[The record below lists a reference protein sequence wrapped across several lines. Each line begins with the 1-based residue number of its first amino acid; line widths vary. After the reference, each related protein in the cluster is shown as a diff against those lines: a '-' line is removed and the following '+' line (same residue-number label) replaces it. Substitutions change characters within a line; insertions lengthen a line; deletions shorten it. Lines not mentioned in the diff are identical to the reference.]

1 MLENNII
8 CSNLQDKISDIL
20 VRHRSILD
28 VMTKLDESN
37 SRINRAIA
45 KSVTHCGC
53 ININAS
59 KQELPI
65 DDKSTF
71 SESRECFK
79 EHVGGE
85 LCHHCKEIIEKEI
98 GNHMFYVG
106 AICNT
111 LNIDLNKAVSKEL
124 QKLDTLGV
132 YSLL

>member
-1 MLENNII
+1 MLGNDII
-8 CSNLQDKISDIL
+8 CGNLQDKVSEIL

-28 VMTKLDESN
+28 VMTKLEESN

-59 KQELPI
+59 KQELPT
-65 DDKSTF
+65 DDRPTF
-71 SESRECFK
+71 SESREHFK
-79 EHVGGE
+79 EHVDGN
-85 LCHHCKEIIEKEI
+85 LCSHCKEIIEKEI
-98 GNHMFYVG
+98 GNHMFYIG

-111 LNIDLNKAVSKEL
+111 LGINLNQSVSNEL
-124 QKLDTLGV
+124 KNLDTLGV

>member
-1 MLENNII
+1 MLKDDII
-8 CSNLQDKISDIL
+8 CGNLQDKISDIL

-28 VMTKLDESN
+28 VMTKLEESN

-53 ININAS
+53 ISINAS
-59 KQELPI
+59 KQELPT
-65 DDKSTF
+65 DDNSTF
-71 SESRECFK
+71 SESHEYFK
-79 EHVGGE
+79 EHVNGE
-85 LCHHCKEIIEKEI
+85 LCSHCKEIIEKEI

-111 LNIDLNKAVSKEL
+111 LKIDLNQSVSKEL
-124 QKLDTLGV
+124 KNLDTLGI

>member
-1 MLENNII
+1 MEKEII
-8 CSNLQDKISDIL
+8 SSELQDQISDIL

-28 VMTKLDESN
+28 VMTKLEESN

-59 KQELPI
+59 KQELPT

-71 SESRECFK
+71 SESKEYFK
-79 EHVGGE
+79 QHVDGE
-85 LCHHCKEIIEKEI
+85 LCPTCKEIIEKEI

-106 AICNT
+106 GVCNT
-111 LNIDLNKAVSKEL
+111 LDIDLNHAVSKEL
-124 QKLDTLGV
+124 DKMSTLGV

>member
-1 MLENNII
+1 MDNEII
-8 CSNLQDKISDIL
+8 CGNLQNKISDIL

-37 SRINRAIA
+37 SRINRAVA

-53 ININAS
+53 ISINAS
-59 KQELPI
+59 KQELPT

-71 SESRECFK
+71 SESRDCFK
-79 EHVGGE
+79 KHVQGE
-85 LCHHCKEIIEKEI
+85 LCSHCKEIIEKEL
-98 GNHMFYVG
+98 GNHMFYIG

-111 LNIDLNKAVSKEL
+111 LDIDLNQAVSKEL
-124 QKLDTLGV
+124 NKLDTLGI

>member
-1 MLENNII
+1 MKNDII

-59 KQELPI
+59 KQELPT

-71 SESRECFK
+71 SESRDCFK
-79 EHVGGE
+79 EHVNGK
-85 LCHHCKEIIEKEI
+85 LCEHCKEIIEKEI

-111 LNIDLNKAVSKEL
+111 LGIDLNKSVSKEL